1 MRANTTHLVQM
12 EGSPSSRCGDANAG
26 QSFVGDF
33 VRICRSRTPGI
44 DSRNS
49 GVPFILLCRHRAR
62 ISNEVLT

>member
-33 VRICRSRTPGI
+33 VRICRSRTQYSHMRGCT
-44 DSRNS
+44 DVATLKT
-49 GVPFILLCRHRAR
+49 GQ
-62 ISNEVLT
+62 E